1 VRRSRRWG
9 LAVFSGI
16 LLIAGIA
23 FVVVSLVVDETG

>member
-1 VRRSRRWG
+1 
-9 LAVFSGI
+9 VFSGI